1 MLSRMWRK
9 GNPCALADK
18 NVNWGR
24 HYGKQYGIPQK
35 NWEWNYYTI
44 QLSHFC
50 ILSKDMKTVVQKD
63 TRTLIYVYRSPA
75 SNSRDTGAT

>member
-1 MLSRMWRK
+1 MQIKVTARYYLTPVRMAIIKKTKKKKKKTEQMLSRMWRK

-35 NWEWNYYTI
+35 N
-44 QLSHFC
+44 
-50 ILSKDMKTVVQKD
+50 
-63 TRTLIYVYRSPA
+63 
-75 SNSRDTGAT
+75 

>member
-9 GNPCALADK
+9 GNHCALADK

-24 HYGKQYGIPQK
+24 HYGKQYRIPQK